1 MPKKIISS
9 QKEKSLLFPR
19 YSLMNGSG
27 ICQLLSGLA
36 CKMMVKSPVF
46 AVYHLVCGKI
56 SAEVAT
62 FPKLVPVSWQE
73 APRVRGAEPEEWGL
87 IVP

>member
-1 MPKKIISS
+1 
-9 QKEKSLLFPR
+9 
-19 YSLMNGSG
+19 
-27 ICQLLSGLA
+27 
-36 CKMMVKSPVF
+36 MMVKSPVF

-73 APRVRGAEPEEWGL
+73 APRVRGAEPEGQGL